1 MRIQLLAKTIGA
13 LIVAVGCVSAAQ
25 QQPGGSPIQAT
36 TPEQEAQIRAILA
49 AAYLPQGGAPDSL
62 AILPAPPTFG
72 SPGQA
77 RDDAAAAAAQS
88 LRGTPRWSLATRDA
102 DLSLPNAARAF
113 TCALGVEI
121 SEAGTPRAYN
131 LLRRSMADVGLSTYP
146 TKTKYQRTRPF
157 VVTSTPT
164 CTPAEEDFLRHDGSY
179 PSGHSAI
186 GWGWALVLTQVAP
199 ERQNEILARGRAFG
213 QSRVVCN
220 VHWLSDTEEGR
231 VMASATVARLQS
243 APEFRADVE
252 AARTEIAAARTAK
265 PAPANDCAS
274 EAAALAV

>member
-1 MRIQLLAKTIGA
+1 MRITLVTKAVAA
-13 LIVAVGCVSAAQ
+13 LVVAVGCASAA

-62 AILPAPPTFG
+62 TILPAPPAFG

-77 RDDAAAAAAQS
+77 RDDASAAAAQGQQ
-88 LRGTPRWSLATRDA
+88 GTPRWSLATRDA

-121 SEAGTPRAYN
+121 SEAGTPRTYN

-179 PSGHSAI
+179 PSGRSAI

-231 VMASATVARLQS
+231 LMASATVARLQS

-252 AARTEIAAARTAK
+252 AARSEIATARTAQA
-265 PAPANDCAS
+265 APASDCAS
-274 EAAALAV
+274 EAAALAA

>member
-1 MRIQLLAKTIGA
+1 MRITLVTKAVAA
-13 LIVAVGCVSAAQ
+13 LVVAVGCASAA

-62 AILPAPPTFG
+62 AILPAPPAFG

-77 RDDAAAAAAQS
+77 RDDASAAAAQGQQ
-88 LRGTPRWSLATRDA
+88 GTPRWSLATRDA

-121 SEAGTPRAYN
+121 SEAGTPRTYN

-231 VMASATVARLQS
+231 LMASATVARLQS
-243 APEFRADVE
+243 AQEFRADVE
-252 AARTEIAAARTAK
+252 AARSEIATARTAQA
-265 PAPANDCAS
+265 APASDCAS
-274 EAAALAV
+274 EAAALAA